1 MEAKIRY
8 LEMIQ
13 GAIDRASDNSLR
25 IKGFAMLLL
34 AGTIAFAVR
43 EGSDPS
49 AGLIPL
55 PIALVLLIAAVSI
68 GILDFYFVRQS
79 DLFGILYN
87 DAMRHSEGNVDF
99 SMDTRPHDEVL
110 SRRYEAA
117 TPIPLM
123 ATIFLHVSVALVVIL
138 ATLPPVWLK
147 L

>member
-1 MEAKIRY
+1 
-8 LEMIQ
+8 MIQ
-13 GAIDRASDNSLR
+13 GAIDGASNNSLR

-34 AGTIAFAVR
+34 AGTIAFAMR
-43 EGSDPS
+43 DGLDPS

-68 GILDFYFVRQS
+68 GLLDYYFVRQS

-87 DAMRHSEGNVDF
+87 DVMRHSEGNVDF
-99 SMDTRPHDEVL
+99 SMDTRLYDEVL
-110 SRRYEAA
+110 SSRYEASA
-117 TPIPLM
+117 PIPLI